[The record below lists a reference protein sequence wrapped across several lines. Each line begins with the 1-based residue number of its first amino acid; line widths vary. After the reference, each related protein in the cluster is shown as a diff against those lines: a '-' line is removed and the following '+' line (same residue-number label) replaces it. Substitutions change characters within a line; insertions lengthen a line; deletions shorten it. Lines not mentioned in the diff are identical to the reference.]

1 MSPADWLLLVC
12 IGVLAIIAGLQAV
25 RIGDLERWR
34 DQHDGQGSGRR
45 YT

>member
-12 IGVLAIIAGLQAV
+12 IGVLAIIAALQAV
-25 RIGDLERWR
+25 RIADLERWR
-34 DQHDGQGSGRR
+34 DQQDKAANGRR